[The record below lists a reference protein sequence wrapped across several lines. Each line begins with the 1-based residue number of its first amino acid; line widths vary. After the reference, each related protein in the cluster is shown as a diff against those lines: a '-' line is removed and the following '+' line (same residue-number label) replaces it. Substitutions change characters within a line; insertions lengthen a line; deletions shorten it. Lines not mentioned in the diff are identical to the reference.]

1 MKTNSEQLKCSASK
15 QYSAFTAVILNLWM
29 ISTAIIQIKAT
40 EKFFPVVLFIMLLN
54 VVLTFESMVEILK
67 CDH

>member
-1 MKTNSEQLKCSASK
+1 
-15 QYSAFTAVILNLWM
+15 M